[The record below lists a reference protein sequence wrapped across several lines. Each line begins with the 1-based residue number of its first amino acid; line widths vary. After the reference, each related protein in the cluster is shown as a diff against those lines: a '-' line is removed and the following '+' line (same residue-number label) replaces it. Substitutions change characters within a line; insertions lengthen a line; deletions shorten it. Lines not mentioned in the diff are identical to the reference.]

1 MGGQLIQ
8 TAAQCRVNTEF
19 RSMKMHKIRKLKSW
33 VNHNIKSLEHLS
45 NNSDN
50 CMSSFIY
57 CIVIFNYQVSK

>member
-1 MGGQLIQ
+1 
-8 TAAQCRVNTEF
+8 
-19 RSMKMHKIRKLKSW
+19 MKMHKIRKLKSW